1 MPNASAAGSLIVAA
15 PSGSYGTGTP
25 QKPLTIVSGTTTTT
39 TASPYGLQL
48 IDAPTGNHA
57 IRVYEASLDLSL
69 SKIGLARDTATY
81 ALLGICHLA
90 YGTFDPAASYDLAV
104 KQAISTGSAAGSF
117 PITGNTSVAQ
127 AYGSVDNQ
135 IFRWPEGLVLPPG
148 QGLYLVAPEP
158 IIPVIVY
165 YRVMYDVP

>member
-1 MPNASAAGSLIVAA
+1 MPNASATGSLIVAA

-25 QKPLTIVSGTTTTT
+25 QKPLTIVSGTTTT
-39 TASPYGLQL
+39 AFPYGLHL
-48 IDAPTGNHA
+48 IIDAPTGNHA

-69 SKIGLARDTATY
+69 SKIGLFPDTATY
-81 ALLGICHLA
+81 VLLGICHLA
-90 YGTFDPAASYDLAV
+90 YGTFDPGASYALAV
-104 KQAISTGSAAGSF
+104 KQAISTGSAAGVF

-127 AYGSVDNQ
+127 AFGSVDNQ

-158 IIPVIVY
+158 IIPFIVY

>member
-1 MPNASAAGSLIVAA
+1 MPNASQAGSLIVAA

-25 QKPLTIVSGTTTTT
+25 QRPLTIVSGTGTTT
-39 TASPYGLQL
+39 TAFPYGLQL
-48 IDAPTGNHA
+48 IDPPAGNHA

-69 SKIGLARDTATY
+69 SKIGLVRDTATY

-90 YGTFDPAASYDLAV
+90 YGTFDSAASYDLAV

-117 PITGNTSVAQ
+117 PITGNTSGAQ